1 MQSTIRKPPRTL
13 RGLVPAELRR
23 RQVLIFAMFLG
34 AAVAASVV
42 RPDQADI
49 IGPVAVMIGYGSAG
63 VTMMRK
69 ARRMEGREGLSWSLV
84 GAGFLTAATG
94 IAVVAVIQTVSG
106 SIAAF
111 GPTDLFFITSY
122 LLTLAG
128 FGTLPQLPTS
138 KTQRIRVYLD
148 SLIGALSIAAVMWV
162 LVLGD
167 LINEFSL
174 ATNWDR
180 WAGSSYPI
188 LDVASLMMVVIV
200 TVRRST
206 FRFDARLMLLAFGIT
221 AQSIADLSYL
231 ASGVGKTFSEASPI
245 YPAYIL
251 ATAAYFGAASIADR
265 HPKRRSYA
273 DRRAPLWS
281 MIAPYSVA
289 LFLVVLLVVNVEA
302 QQLSANALVLIYAV
316 LVVGALVIARQ
327 GMAIRENRLLV
338 ERQRSDLVS
347 SISHELRTPLTAIV
361 GFLDVIADQEAD
373 LGDQER
379 SELTEIIHEQARH
392 MSGIVSDLIL
402 LARGS
407 PDEMTLKESLVSVAD
422 LVKTATTSVEN
433 KETSL
438 AIEVDAHLQAMLDA
452 GRVQQVIV
460 NLLSN
465 AVRYGEGKNLIVVRR
480 EGKDLAIEVHDNGPG
495 VPKKYEMAIWER
507 FERGAN
513 RLNASTPGS
522 GIGLAVVDAITKA
535 HGGNTSYRESERL
548 GGACFRVVLPDRV
561 KAA

>member
-1 MQSTIRKPPRTL
+1 MRKPPRNL
-13 RGLVPAELRR
+13 RELVPVALRL
-23 RQVLIFAMFLG
+23 RQVLVFAVLAG
-34 AAVAASVV
+34 ALLVASTSGPSNEDVVGPLAVL
-42 RPDQADI
+42 
-49 IGPVAVMIGYGSAG
+49 IGYASAG
-63 VTMMRK
+63 VTLVLKTKGMK
-69 ARRMEGREGLSWSLV
+69 GRERLSWRLI
-84 GAGFLTAATG
+84 GAGFIVAAVG
-94 IAVVAVIQTVSG
+94 IATVGVVQTVSG
-106 SIAAF
+106 SVPAF
-111 GPTDLFFITSY
+111 GPTDLFFLAAYALI
-122 LLTLAG
+122 LTG
-128 FGTLPQLPTS
+128 FATLPQLPTS
-138 KTQRIRVYLD
+138 TTQRIRVYLD
-148 SLIGALSIAAVMWV
+148 SLIGALSVAAVMWV

-167 LINEFSL
+167 LIHEFSA

-180 WAGSSYPI
+180 WAGSVYPI

-206 FRFDARLMLLAFGIT
+206 YRFDARLMLFAFGIT

-231 ASGVGKTFSEASPI
+231 ATGVGRTFAETSPI
-245 YPAYIL
+245 YPAFIL
-251 ATAAYFGAASIADR
+251 ATALYFGAALIADR

-273 DRRAPLWS
+273 DRKAPLWS
-281 MIAPYSVA
+281 MIAPYTVA
-289 LFLVVLLVVNVEA
+289 LILVILLIVNVEG
-302 QQLSANALVLIYAV
+302 QELSADGLVLIYAV
-316 LVVGALVIARQ
+316 LIVGGLVISRQ

-361 GFLDVIADQEAD
+361 GFLDVMTDEDARIEEA
-373 LGDQER
+373 E
-379 SELTEIIHEQARH
+379 SAELTQLISEQSHHKSR
-392 MSGIVSDLIL
+392 IVSDLIL

-407 PDEMTLKESLVSVAD
+407 PDEMTLKESLVPVAD
-422 LVKTATTSVEN
+422 LVKTASTSVE
-433 KETSL
+433 KKATSL
-438 AIEVDAHLQAMLDA
+438 TIEVESQLQALLDA

-465 AVRYGEGKNLIVVRR
+465 AVRYGQGKSLIVVRR
-480 EGKDLAIEVHDNGPG
+480 EGHDLAIEVHDNGPG
-495 VPKKYEMAIWER
+495 VPRKYEVAIWER

-535 HGGNTSYRESERL
+535 HGGDTTYRESERL